1 MPYKSRQQEKWAH
14 TPSGLKA
21 LGGKSAVKEWDAAS
35 KGLSLPKKVKKHGP
49 LREADF
55 RTRAK
60 QGKT

>member
-1 MPYKSRQQEKWAH
+1 MPYKSRQQEKYFHAN
-14 TPSGLKA
+14 KA
-21 LGGKSAVKEWDAAS
+21 ALEKQGVNVGEWDKAS